1 MTKFTVHIWYC
12 LMYLEQ
18 SVQCL
23 FIPNSGLNNSVSL
36 AIVYTG
42 FILNIV
48 GLSLKFRFSKG
59 RTREEF

>member
-1 MTKFTVHIWYC
+1 MTRFTVHISHC

-18 SVQCL
+18 IVQYL
-23 FIPNSGLNNSVSL
+23 FIPNGGFSNSLSL
-36 AIVYTG
+36 AIVYAD

-48 GLSLKFRFSKG
+48 CRFRFSKG

>member
-1 MTKFTVHIWYC
+1 MTKFTVHTSYC

-18 SVQCL
+18 TVQYL
-23 FIPNSGLNNSVSL
+23 FIPNGGLKNSVSL
-36 AIVYTG
+36 AIAYAG